1 MLDSGV
7 KVGLGVDGSA
17 SNDSGHLLEEAR
29 HAMLLQRVSGNPA
42 GLSAREALALATR
55 GSAAVLGRDDIGQ
68 LAPGMAA
75 DFAAY
80 RLDQLG
86 YAGGL
91 HDPLAALLF
100 CRPQNADLVMVQGK
114 MVVKDGQLL
123 TVDAPALIA
132 EHNRRSLAL
141 VRGE

>member
-17 SNDSGHLLEEAR
+17 SNDSSHLLEEAR
-29 HAMLLQRVSGNPA
+29 QAMLLQRVSGNPA
-42 GLSAREALALATR
+42 GLSAREALRLATR

-91 HDPLAALLF
+91 HDPLAALVF
-100 CRPQNADLVMVQGK
+100 CRPQNADRVMVQGQW
-114 MVVKDGQLL
+114 VVQDGQLT
-123 TVDAPALIA
+123 TVDTPALIA

-141 VRGE
+141 ARGE